1 MITLCV
7 RRQQTPIEAI
17 YPYLEYVDQVLVMTV
32 NTGFGGQKYLDSC
45 TQKITAVRKEID
57 RRGLKVDVAVDGG
70 VNLQNVEMI
79 LNAGA
84 NVIVSGSAVFKGDIK
99 KNVAEFMKR
108 L

>member
-1 MITLCV
+1 MED
-7 RRQQTPIEAI
+7 R
-17 YPYLEYVDQVLVMTV
+17 
-32 NTGFGGQKYLDSC
+32 NLDSC